1 MSRKQELADAIT
13 TEVRRSQIRT
23 DAYDDAVAIAL
34 GVNRTDY
41 RCIDALDVEGP
52 MTAGRLAAVVGI
64 SSAAMT
70 TALDRLERAGIAR
83 RRRDEHDRRRVVVEI
98 DPDVRKRGWSYYE
111 PMARMGA
118 ELIERFTVAELEIVL
133 RFLREAN
140 ELATGSLDE
149 LHRRLAAK

>member
-1 MSRKQELADAIT
+1 LSRKQELANAIT

-23 DAYDDAVAIAL
+23 DAYDDAVATAL

-52 MTAGRLAAVVGI
+52 MTAGQLAAVVGI

-70 TALDRLERAGIAR
+70 TALDRLERAGMAR
-83 RRRDEHDRRRVVVEI
+83 RRRDEQDRRRVVVEI
-98 DPDVRKRGWSYYE
+98 DPDVRKRGWEYYE
-111 PMARMGA
+111 PLARMGA
-118 ELIERFTVAELEIVL
+118 ELMERFTAAELEIVL

-149 LHRRLAAK
+149 LHRTLAAK